1 MIPATEDLVEG
12 VAQNIAYRLR
22 TVVVAAAGAERIE
35 GGQQV
40 IIKGQG
46 YALHGMA
53 SLSRVAGKGGAPP
66 AGAPVRQGNAG
77 VAVD

>member
-40 IIKGQG
+40 IIKGQVTR
-46 YALHGMA
+46 HGMA
-53 SLSRVAGKGGAPP
+53 SLSRVAGKGSTACWS
-66 AGAPVRQGNAG
+66 AGNAG

>member
-1 MIPATEDLVEG
+1 MIPATVEG

-22 TVVVAAAGAERIE
+22 AIVVATAGAERIE
-35 GGQQV
+35 GGQQI

-53 SLSRVAGKGGAPP
+53 SFSRVAGKGGSTARCS
-66 AGAPVRQGNAG
+66 A
-77 VAVD
+77 